1 MITKND
7 VIFRRKTAIQNK
19 ALVKVTPS
27 NYTVGPPLPE
37 LEGQKQRSD
46 RERIMK
52 WLDDQPPLPVVF
64 LCFESLGSFEPDQ
77 LAHIA
82 NALEQ
87 SGYRF
92 LWSVRS
98 PIPKGFTYGTAE
110 CSNFS
115 EILPEGFLE
124 RVENRGLVCAW
135 APQIEVLAH
144 EAVGGFVSHCGWNS
158 TLQSLWHGVPVAT
171 WPLYAEL

>member
-1 MITKND
+1 
-7 VIFRRKTAIQNK
+7 
-19 ALVKVTPS
+19 
-27 NYTVGPPLPE
+27 
-37 LEGQKQRSD
+37 
-46 RERIMK
+46 MK

-124 RVENRGLVCAW
+124 SVENRGLVCAW

-144 EAVGGFVSHCGWNS
+144 EAVGELEPAMELKLDYRMQNAKNLVM
-158 TLQSLWHGVPVAT
+158 
-171 WPLYAEL
+171 AEEIEKAIRCLMDNENPITKRVKEM